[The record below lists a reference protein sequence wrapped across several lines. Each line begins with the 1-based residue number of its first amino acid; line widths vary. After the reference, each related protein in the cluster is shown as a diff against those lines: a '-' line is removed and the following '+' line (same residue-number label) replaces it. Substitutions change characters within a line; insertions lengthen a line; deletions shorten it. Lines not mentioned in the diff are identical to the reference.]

1 MKAIQLVQVGSTE
14 SLKYVDVACP
24 APEPSQVLVRVH
36 AASVNFADVMI
47 RKGVYP
53 QMPLLP
59 TILGLDCSGVVEAVG
74 SEVTRVKSGQT
85 VVAIGTGCYA
95 ECMVT
100 EENWVFPI
108 PGKVDREKA
117 ASLPVTYLTAY
128 HLLNTM
134 GQVKKGETVLVYA
147 AAGGV
152 GSAVGQLAKSK
163 ELTVIGLTS
172 SDAKAKFAKD
182 QGYDGVINSQ
192 TANVP
197 EMVNN
202 LTNGKG
208 VNLIL
213 NSVAGET
220 FGSDFQML
228 TSFGQIVWFGSA
240 AGPPS
245 QDVMEQWRGYLGK
258 SGGIRFFSLTSLF
271 DEQSNLLESSM
282 RDLIKSL
289 AEGSI
294 NPPIHETLPLCEAP
308 KAHSLLETGSVMGK
322 LLLKP

>member
-1 MKAIQLVQVGSTE
+1 
-14 SLKYVDVACP
+14 
-24 APEPSQVLVRVH
+24 
-36 AASVNFADVMI
+36 
-47 RKGVYP
+47 
-53 QMPLLP
+53 
-59 TILGLDCSGVVEAVG
+59 
-74 SEVTRVKSGQT
+74 
-85 VVAIGTGCYA
+85 
-95 ECMVT
+95 
-100 EENWVFPI
+100 
-108 PGKVDREKA
+108 
-117 ASLPVTYLTAY
+117 
-128 HLLNTM
+128 
-134 GQVKKGETVLVYA
+134 
-147 AAGGV
+147 
-152 GSAVGQLAKSK
+152 
-163 ELTVIGLTS
+163 
-172 SDAKAKFAKD
+172 
-182 QGYDGVINSQ
+182 
-192 TANVP
+192 
-197 EMVNN
+197 MVNN